1 MEWAQREREREIE
14 EKSWRGDKKKE
25 RKKGGR
31 REEKGGKGGKES
43 LSKSG
48 GAWSL
53 LF

>member
-14 EKSWRGDKKKE
+14 EKSWRGDQKRE
-25 RKKGGR
+25 RRKKR
-31 REEKGGKGGKES
+31 EKGKKGGKES

>member
-14 EKSWRGDKKKE
+14 EKSWRGDQKRERRKKREKG
-25 RKKGGR
+25 KKGGN
-31 REEKGGKGGKES
+31 ES

>member
-14 EKSWRGDKKKE
+14 EKMWIGEKKRKG
-25 RKKGGR
+25 RKKR
-31 REEKGGKGGKES
+31 EKGRNEGNES

-48 GAWSL
+48 GTWSL

>member
-1 MEWAQREREREIE
+1 MEWAQREREIEIE
-14 EKSWRGDKKKE
+14 ERMWRGDQKG
-25 RKKGGR
+25 KGGR
-31 REEKGGKGGKES
+31 REKRGRKGGNES